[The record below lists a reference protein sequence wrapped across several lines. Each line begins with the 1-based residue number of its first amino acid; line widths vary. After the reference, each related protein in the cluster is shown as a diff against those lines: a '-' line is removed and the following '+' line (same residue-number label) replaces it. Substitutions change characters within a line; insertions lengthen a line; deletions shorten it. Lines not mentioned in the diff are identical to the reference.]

1 MRRPGARLRAVAA
14 HLCRARTMER
24 FVDPTVSDLQAE
36 YEDAVKR
43 GRRWESARIWIVGH
57 IAVIQVMALHGGLGA
72 METLRDLTGD
82 DRRAVLR
89 TIVASTAIMIVGT
102 LALAMVPFV
111 NFVSRNHPRSVELAF
126 YWVPQALPLSIPIGL
141 TFGILWGLGR
151 VSASRRTRT
160 VVLLLAFGASLA
172 SFTMLAWVVPTSNQ
186 AFRVSMMG
194 RLGRPLPKGE
204 NELTIG
210 ELRQRLEPGAR
221 QLPAVAA
228 PSDPPSLALNYHA
241 RWALGSAPFVLAVFA
256 VAFTSR
262 RHWGRMMPFLVG
274 GVVIFAYYVIMYS
287 ARGLGLD
294 RTISPFAAA
303 WTPNT
308 AFLMLSLAI
317 TRFSSQRT
325 NGMARA

>member
-1 MRRPGARLRAVAA
+1 MKRPGAGLRAMAA
-14 HLCRARTMER
+14 RLCCAHTMER
-24 FVDPTVSDLQAE
+24 LVDPTLADLQAE
-36 YEDAVKR
+36 YEKAVSGNRK
-43 GRRWESARIWIVGH
+43 WESRRVFVLGH
-57 IAVIQVMALHGGLGA
+57 IALIQVLAVHGGMRA
-72 METLRDLTGD
+72 MGTLRHSTGE
-82 DRRAVLR
+82 DRRALIRTLGASAVL
-89 TIVASTAIMIVGT
+89 MIVGT
-102 LALAMVPFV
+102 LVLMVPFLK
-111 NFVSRNHPRSVELAF
+111 FVWRSRPDSAELAL
-126 YWVPQALPLSIPIGL
+126 YLIPQALPLSIPVGL

-151 VSASRRTRT
+151 MSASRRTRT

-172 SFTMLAWVVPTSNQ
+172 SFTMLAWVVPISNQ

-194 RLGRPLPKGE
+194 RPVPKGE

-210 ELRQRLEPGAR
+210 ELRQRLEAGTR
-221 QLPAVAA
+221 QLPEVTA

-241 RWALGSAPFVLAVFA
+241 RWALGSAPLVLAVFA

-262 RHWGRMMPFLVG
+262 RQWGRMMPFVVG
-274 GVVIFAYYVIMYS
+274 GVVIFAYYVVMYS

-294 RTISPFAAA
+294 QTISPFIAA

>member
-14 HLCRARTMER
+14 HLCHARTMER

-43 GRRWESARIWIVGH
+43 GRRWESTRIWIVGH
-57 IAVIQVMALHGGLGA
+57 IAVIQVMALHGGLRA

-89 TIVASTAIMIVGT
+89 TIVASTAIMIIGT
-102 LALAMVPFV
+102 LVLAMVPFV
-111 NFVSRNHPRSVELAF
+111 NFVSRNDPRSVELAF
-126 YWVPQALPLSIPIGL
+126 YLVPQALPLSIPIGL

-151 VSASRRTRT
+151 MSASRRTQA
-160 VVLLLAFGASLA
+160 VVLLLAFGASFV

-194 RLGRPLPKGE
+194 RPLPKGE

-210 ELRQRLEPGAR
+210 ELRQRLELGTR
-221 QLPAVAA
+221 QLPAVAT
-228 PSDPPSLALNYHA
+228 PSDSPSLALNYHA

-256 VAFTSR
+256 VALTSR
-262 RHWGRMMPFLVG
+262 RQWGRMMPFLAG
-274 GVVIFAYYVIMYS
+274 CLVVFAYYVIMYS
-287 ARGLGLD
+287 ARGLGLG

>member
-1 MRRPGARLRAVAA
+1 
-14 HLCRARTMER
+14 
-24 FVDPTVSDLQAE
+24 
-36 YEDAVKR
+36 
-43 GRRWESARIWIVGH
+43 
-57 IAVIQVMALHGGLGA
+57 

-89 TIVASTAIMIVGT
+89 TIVASTAIMIIGT
-102 LALAMVPFV
+102 LVLAMVPFV

-126 YWVPQALPLSIPIGL
+126 YLVPQAIPLSVPIGL

-151 VSASRRTRT
+151 MSASRRTRT

-172 SFTMLAWVVPTSNQ
+172 SFTMLAWVAPISNQ
-186 AFRVSMMG
+186 AFRVSMT
-194 RLGRPLPKGE
+194 GRPLPKGE
-204 NELTIG
+204 NELTLG
-210 ELRQRLEPGAR
+210 ELRQRLEAGAR
-221 QLPAVAA
+221 HLPAVAA
-228 PSDPPSLALNYHA
+228 PSDPASLALNYHA
-241 RWALGSAPFVLAVFA
+241 RWATGSAPCVLAVFA

-262 RHWGRMMPFLVG
+262 RQWGRMMPFLVG

-287 ARGLGLD
+287 ARRLGLD
-294 RTISPFAAA
+294 GTLSPFAAA

-317 TRFSSQRT
+317 MRFSLQRT